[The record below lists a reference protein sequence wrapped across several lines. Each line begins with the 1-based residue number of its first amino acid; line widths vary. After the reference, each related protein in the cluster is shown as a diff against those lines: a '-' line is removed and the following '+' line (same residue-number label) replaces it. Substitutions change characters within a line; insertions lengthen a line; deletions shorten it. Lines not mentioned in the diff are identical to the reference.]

1 MLDEEKKEAFTDL
14 AMHMNISSGQVIMS
28 RDENLMPKKV
38 EMNFDNSVNL
48 FGNIQVN
55 SQEGRLGNVRNNSVY
70 KAVKGGDLTS
80 VIYCDCD
87 SANGRT
93 I

>member
-1 MLDEEKKEAFTDL
+1 
-14 AMHMNISSGQVIMS
+14 MS
-28 RDENLMPKKV
+28 RDENLIPKKV

-87 SANGRT
+87 SVNGRT